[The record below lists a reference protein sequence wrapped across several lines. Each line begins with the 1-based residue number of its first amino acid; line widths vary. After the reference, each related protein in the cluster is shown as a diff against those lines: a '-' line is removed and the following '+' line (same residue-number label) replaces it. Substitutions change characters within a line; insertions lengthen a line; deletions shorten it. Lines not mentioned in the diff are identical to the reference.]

1 MPGSRGYFDDG
12 ARAEVGCRA
21 SMLQAFDD
29 GRLFG
34 AATGTGRP
42 WVLALPGWQ
51 RTHRDFSR
59 VLEGI
64 DALALDLPGFG
75 ASPPP
80 PEAWGSA
87 EYATALLPVLDTL
100 DEPPVVLGHSFGGR
114 VAVHLAATHPDR
126 VAALVL
132 TGVPLLR
139 PPDAA
144 KASVATAYKAA
155 RFLHRRHL
163 LSDERME
170 ALRQRYGAADYRNA
184 TGVMRGVNVKVV
196 NETYEAQLAQVTC
209 PVELVW
215 GDGDTA
221 APLSV
226 ARAAEQMLGNAHLTV
241 LAGVGHLTPLEA
253 PQELA

>member
-1 MPGSRGYFDDG
+1 
-12 ARAEVGCRA
+12 
-21 SMLQAFDD
+21 MLQAFDD

-42 WVLALPGWQ
+42 WVLALHGWQ
-51 RTHRDFSR
+51 RTHRDFNR

-80 PEAWGSA
+80 PEPWGSA
-87 EYATALLPVLDTL
+87 EYAKALLPILDGFH
-100 DEPPVVLGHSFGGR
+100 DPPVVLGHSFGGR
-114 VAVHLAATHPDR
+114 VAVHIAATFPDR
-126 VAALVL
+126 VRALVL

-139 PPDAA
+139 PSDAPRP
-144 KASVATAYKAA
+144 KVATAYKVA
-155 RFLHRRHL
+155 RFLHRRHV
-163 LSDERME
+163 LSDARME

-196 NETYEAQLAQVTC
+196 NETYEEQLRQVTC
-209 PVELVW
+209 RVELVW
-215 GDGDTA
+215 GDHDTA

-226 ARAAEQMLGNAHLTV
+226 AQAAAAMLSDAHLTA
-241 LAGVGHLTPLEA
+241 LTNVGHLTPLEA
-253 PQELA
+253 PEALTAALERLRAGSS